1 MNTFR
6 ITHTTHYVYTDPV
19 SRCHNEARM
28 SPMNLPLQTCAF
40 SKVHVSPSPRSSFQ
54 RIDYFGNHV
63 FSFDIHQQ
71 HQELTISVISE
82 VATTPASKLPLPT
95 QANSIP
101 WDQFSQHLE
110 HVNKHKQLMVYEFIL
125 PSPLIPQSPSV
136 KDYALSSFPP
146 GRSLLDAVN
155 DLISRIYHDFK
166 YEPGFSSLSTPL
178 ETVIE
183 HRKGV
188 CQDFAHLAIGCLR
201 SMGLP
206 AMYVSGYLE
215 TDPPPGKPK
224 LTGVDASHAWL
235 NVFIPEFGWQGFDPT
250 NNQMAN
256 ERYIVIAQGRDYAD
270 VTPLKGVIYGGGHH
284 HLKVQVDVAR
294 THTHTFN

>member
-6 ITHTTHYVYTDPV
+6 ITHTTRYVYTDPV

-28 SPMNLPLQTCAF
+28 SPMNLPHQTCAF

-54 RIDYFGNHV
+54 RIDYFGNNV

-82 VATTPASKLPLPT
+82 VAIDKPCSLSLE
-95 QANSIP
+95 NSLP
-101 WDQFSQHLE
+101 WDQFTEHLE
-110 HVNKHKQLMVYEFIL
+110 QANKHQQLMVHEFIL
-125 PSPLIPQSPSV
+125 PSPQIPQSASA
-136 KDYALSSFPP
+136 KDYALSSFTP
-146 GRSLLDAVN
+146 GRPLLDAVN
-155 DLISRIYHDFK
+155 DLTHRIYNDFK

-188 CQDFAHLAIGCLR
+188 CQDFAHLAIACLR

-224 LTGVDASHAWL
+224 LTGADASHAWL
-235 NVFIPEFGWQGFDPT
+235 NVFIPEHGWQGFDPT

-256 ERYIVIAQGRDYAD
+256 ERYIVVAQGRDYAD
-270 VTPLKGVIYGGGHH
+270 VTPLKGVVYGGGHH
-284 HLKVQVDVAR
+284 HLTVQVDVTR
-294 THTHTFN
+294 THSHTFN